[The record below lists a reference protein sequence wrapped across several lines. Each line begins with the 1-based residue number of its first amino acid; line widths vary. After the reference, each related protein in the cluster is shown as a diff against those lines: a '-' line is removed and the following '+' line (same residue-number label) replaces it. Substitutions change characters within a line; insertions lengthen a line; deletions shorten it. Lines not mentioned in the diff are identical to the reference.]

1 MPATRVASPD
11 DIDMASI
18 FKNVQ
23 RKLPKLLLVSAIFGA
38 LAYAGVSTVAPKYQS
53 QAQLAIVAKG
63 TTSPYLDSKSQG
75 ASFDAVTTRMDKEAV
90 NTHVRALKSPDLL
103 EKIAADLKL
112 KDKKE
117 YNSALGPADTAGQ
130 ILNLIGMGN
139 ARPGE
144 TERDRVLNVL
154 TEQLE
159 VYSEKESRFIGV
171 QVTSMD
177 PQLAA
182 QIANQI
188 ADVYRASLATQV
200 VTEIDDQQH
209 ILRGKIEKLVPELA
223 SIETEVERYRGQI
236 NAFKGGAQNT
246 GLNEQQLSELTA
258 ELTRA
263 KASRGEAE
271 ARSRSAREMMKLGS
285 ADALPDVQKS
295 PLIQNLVQQRVRI
308 ERQISELSA
317 TLLPRHPRM
326 QQLNADLS
334 GLKGQLKGEISKIV
348 DSLDKEA
355 RVAQGREDSIK
366 KSLDD
371 IKNRVVLNAP
381 EEVKLRQLESN
392 AKAKRFELE
401 NLQTQLESNR
411 KKLDTRAQ
419 PVEAQLISKAQA
431 SSVPVAPK
439 KTSLA
444 LLVSVATFMLGMAW
458 TITRELFVGA
468 RGGAGRTSHQ
478 TRPLAPSFEPTTPIL
493 AAPKLKSEPQLSTAP
508 VKNGLGEDRDESG
521 QATAIR
527 VATSIPDLAQRML
540 KQRASV
546 GGHRALITGEN
557 QSTVAAQDAIA
568 LVKAMAQENAEVILV
583 DWSPSSEGLASLLDV
598 EAKPGL
604 TELLTGTGGFEDVIQ
619 KIPGCSV
626 HFIARG
632 TSLDE
637 TDVDVDP
644 DQLNLVLD
652 ALDEAYDHIV
662 VYGMYDDAHVL
673 FEAIEGRF
681 DAGILVTDGKSDT
694 KSSNGDAITFLGFE
708 VADIDVVR
716 FEHKA
721 GAITNREK
729 SGSRPKK
736 NADPTFQSI
745 RAGLV
750 ANGEAANS

>member
-1 MPATRVASPD
+1 MPANRVASPD

-18 FKNVQ
+18 FKNVKN
-23 RKLPKLLLVSAIFGA
+23 KLPKLLLLSAVFGA
-38 LAYAGVSTVAPKYQS
+38 LAYACLSTVAPKYQS

-63 TTSPYLDSKSQG
+63 PTSPYLDSKSQG
-75 ASFDAVTTRMDKEAV
+75 GSFDAVTTRMDKEAV

-103 EKIAADLKL
+103 EKIATELKL

-117 YNSALGPADTAGQ
+117 FNSVLGPADTAGQ
-130 ILNLIGMGN
+130 ILNLIGLGN
-139 ARPGE
+139 ARRGE

-154 TEQLE
+154 NEQLE

-171 QVTSMD
+171 QVTSME

-188 ADVYRASLATQV
+188 ADVYRSSLATQV
-200 VTEIDDQQH
+200 VTEIDDQQDV
-209 ILRGKIEKLVPELA
+209 LQGKLEKLVPELA
-223 SIETEVERYRGQI
+223 SIETEVERYRGRI

-271 ARSRSAREMMKLGS
+271 ARSISAREMMKLGS

-392 AKAKRFELE
+392 AKAKRAELE

-468 RGGAGRTSHQ
+468 RSSVDRTAHQ
-478 TRPLAPSFEPTTPIL
+478 TRALAPSFEPADPIL
-493 AAPKLKSEPQLSTAP
+493 SAPKFTPVPQSISAP
-508 VKNGLGEDRDESG
+508 IKNGRSEGRDENN
-521 QATAIR
+521 QAIREGLETAI
-527 VATSIPDLAQRML
+527 SELAQRL
-540 KQRASV
+540 LTQRAHV
-546 GGHRALITGEN
+546 GGHRALITGES
-557 QSTVAAQDAIA
+557 QSIVAAQDAID
-568 LVKAMAQENAEVILV
+568 LVKALAEAKAEVILV
-583 DWSPSSEGLASLLDV
+583 DWSPSSEGLSSLLDV
-598 EAKPGL
+598 DAKPGL
-604 TELLTGTGGFEDVIQ
+604 TELLTGTEGFEDVIQ
-619 KIPGCSV
+619 KVPGSTF
-626 HFIARG
+626 HFIGQG

-637 TDVDVDP
+637 TDADVDP

-662 VYGMYDDAHVL
+662 VYGMHDDARVL

-681 DAGILVTDGKSDT
+681 DAGILVTDVKTGVKT
-694 KSSNGDAITFLGFE
+694 SSGDAISFLGFE

-716 FEHKA
+716 FERKA
-721 GAITNREK
+721 VATPKSEK
-729 SGSRPKK
+729 SMSRPTK
-736 NADPTFQSI
+736 NAEPTFRSI

-750 ANGEAANS
+750 AGGEVANS